1 MIGHIALA
9 LFVLTLSANAA
20 ELSIETAGLA
30 PDKSAAL
37 AVNLTASGEAPTG
50 FQFDLE
56 YDAAALDLSVEAGGA
71 AKQAS
76 KTLQFRELQPGKLR
90 VLIIGFNRNTIA
102 DGILALIH
110 VTYKGTES
118 GRSFPLHMTA
128 QSGTDADAKPVA
140 VTGKDGSV
148 TVGK

>member
-1 MIGHIALA
+1 MIGRIALA